1 MGKKCERLS
10 GQYCTYLYRRAS
22 TRVYVFFLLVFHL
35 SLSNPGVVRA
45 SYVSRNF
52 RAVSGVVGKRLVGER
67 CALIMTV
74 ESARVEAR
82 QSSVATSDSPVVC
95 HCARLLRF
103 SFEQILDGNATTR
116 SGLYSFR
123 FRLMRAH
130 TCYCRVC
137 YNECAFMGTDR

>member
-22 TRVYVFFLLVFHL
+22 TRVYVFLLLVSHL
-35 SLSNPGVVRA
+35 SLSNPGVVRVRVT
-45 SYVSRNF
+45 SREILERCLVSLGN
-52 RAVSGVVGKRLVGER
+52 ER

>member
-1 MGKKCERLS
+1 MRTLKRATL
-10 GQYCTYLYRRAS
+10 YLFISSRIHACLC
-22 TRVYVFFLLVFHL
+22 FFPSLARFPSL

-45 SYVSRNF
+45 RVTSREILE
-52 RAVSGVVGKRLVGER
+52 RCVWCVIGKRLVGER

-116 SGLYSFR
+116 SGPYSFR

-130 TCYCRVC
+130 TCYCRAC
-137 YNECAFMGTDR
+137 